1 METEDIRLT
10 LIAFTAVIVMMLII
24 FIPAWAFDFKRAGKA
39 EAIPEEKV
47 IAEIAMPDGSVVSG
61 NVEKYKDYGR
71 DAWEVKING
80 ITYIT
85 GKENVVIIKGGVGIE

>member
-1 METEDIRLT
+1 MDEDQQLT
-10 LIAFTAVIVMMLII
+10 ILGFTAVMAMISLMIVVTVIL
-24 FIPAWAFDFKRAGKA
+24 FQKQEKA
-39 EAIPEEKV
+39 EETKNETV
-47 IAEIAMPDGSVVSG
+47 IAEIALPDGSVVSG

-85 GKENVVIIKGGVGIE
+85 GKENIVIIKGGVGIEE